1 LTDGSFIRS
10 LTGGSQHIYS
20 VAFSPDSRWIASAG
34 REKSAIGTFWKQI
47 TGNRFKG
54 GNSPTVRLWR
64 VSDGALQQELSDNDD
79 DVFAV
84 TISTDGKWMA
94 ATSNDGGLKLW
105 RLTAR

>member
-1 LTDGSFIRS
+1 M
-10 LTGGSQHIYS
+10 TGGSQHVYTF
-20 VAFSPDSRWIASAG
+20 AFSPDSRWLASAG

-64 VSDGALQQELSDNDD
+64 VSDGKLQQAIADNDD
-79 DVFAV
+79 DVMGIA
-84 TISTDGKWMA
+84 ISADGSWMA